1 MQQNDYYIS
10 KKSELLKNFNEF
22 AKRTKVFLTAEYG
35 EEFSIEVMDEMVK
48 DYENIIPEIPY
59 IGGEDNPM
67 TQNLLSSIN
76 YLMVYE
82 VLKRK
87 DKSLEEIGNICYE
100 MENEY
105 LKTHKEEIFPIT
117 HPDVRDLLKF
127 LAEQSGAY
135 SEDFVY
141 EIVEGEGFDVG
152 LDFTECAISKFFN
165 KKNADEFL
173 PYLCAMDIPMSEYG
187 NLGLHRTKTLAD
199 GFEHCDFRYKACRNT
214 SVASDVIKR

>member
-1 MQQNDYYIS
+1 MQQKDYYIS
-10 KKSELLKNFNEF
+10 KKTELLKNFKEF
-22 AKRTKVFLTAEYG
+22 AQRIKVFLTAEYG
-35 EEFSIEVMDEMVK
+35 EEFSKEVIDEMIM

-76 YLMVYE
+76 YLIVYT

-87 DKSLEEIGNICYE
+87 DKSLEEIGNICYKQ
-100 MENEY
+100 ENEF
-105 LKTHKEEIFPIT
+105 LKTHNDEIFPIT
-117 HPDVRDLLKF
+117 HPDARDLLKY

-135 SEDFVY
+135 PEDFVY

-152 LDFTECAISKFFN
+152 LDFTQCAICKFFH

-173 PYLCAMDIPMSEYG
+173 PYLCAMDIPMSDYG

-199 GFEHCDFRYKACRNT
+199 GFDVCDFRYKAGRNT
-214 SVASDVIKR
+214 SVASKVIKR